1 MKHQI
6 CNDIY
11 WVGALE
17 WSKAHFHGHELSI
30 RHGTSYNSYF
40 IDDEKKVLI
49 DLVRVSMHE
58 DLFRHIEE
66 HVKVEELDILII
78 NHAEPDHASS
88 LPLLLERNPK
98 LEIYVSRGGKISVSR
113 HNPGLENELK
123 VVKTG
128 DSISIGKRT
137 LSFFEAQMLHWPDTM
152 FTYCPEEK
160 VLFSADAFGQ
170 HFASTDRFAD
180 LVDSKGLWFEAE
192 KYYANIL
199 TPYSPHIIR
208 KLDEF
213 TKLNWEVGI
222 ICPAHGVCWRKN
234 PGHIIAKYTEWAS
247 GKTTESAVIIF
258 DTIWGGTEKMARAI
272 ARGLEEKG
280 VTYKIFSAGAADLND
295 VMTEI
300 LTCKA
305 VVIGCPTLNNGIMP
319 TLTPYLEELRGLR
332 FRNKIGFAFGTYGWS
347 GECVKRIEEGFKN
360 ALIEV
365 AMDGFKCQ
373 FNPHESDLQ
382 KCEEMGQILA
392 DKIKQ
397 S

>member
-1 MKHQI
+1 LKHQL

-17 WSKAHFHGHELSI
+17 WSEEHFHGHELSI
-30 RHGTSYNSYF
+30 RHGTSYNAYF

-49 DLVRVSMHE
+49 DLVRASQSE

-66 HVKVEELDILII
+66 HCPIEKLDMLII

-88 LPLLLERNPK
+88 LPKLLERNPN
-98 LEIYVSRGGKISVSR
+98 LEIYVSRGGKISVQR
-113 HNPGLENELK
+113 HTPGVKEVKL
-123 VVKTG
+123 VKTG

-137 LSFFEAQMLHWPDTM
+137 LRFFEAQMLHWPDTM

-160 VLFSADAFGQ
+160 FLFSTDAFGQ
-170 HFASTDRFAD
+170 HFASTERFAD
-180 LVDSKGLWFEAE
+180 LVDNKGLWYEAE

-199 TPYSPHIIR
+199 TPYSPQILR

-213 TKLNWEVGI
+213 TALKWEVQT
-222 ICPAHGVCWRKN
+222 ICPAHGACWRKE
-234 PGHIIAKYTEWAS
+234 PEAIIGKYFDWAS
-247 GKTTESAVIIF
+247 GKSSPTAIIIF

-280 VTYKIFSAGAADLND
+280 VSYKMYSAGAADLND

-305 VVIGCPTLNNGIMP
+305 VVVGCPTLNNGIMP

-332 FRNKIGFAFGTYGWS
+332 FRNKIGMAFGTYGWS
-347 GECVKRIEEGFKN
+347 GECIKRIEESLTN
-360 ALIEV
+360 AMIEV
-365 AMDGFKCQ
+365 AVEGYKCQ
-373 FNPHESDLQ
+373 FNPHDSDLA
-382 KCEEMGQILA
+382 KCEEMGRVLA
-392 DKIKQ
+392 DKIKAG
-397 S
+397 